1 MRRLAVEGVE
11 LETEFVVRCD
21 DEIFYEPALA
31 PLNYRL
37 ALVSADGASE
47 EPLSADWSES
57 PELRVKLK
65 SEGVPIDESGQ
76 SHRVQLIVYVANR
89 LLASRA
95 YPVSV
100 IVYRPPPAN
109 LTDDGAVYYVD
120 STQDGTVYSDALP
133 ATRGGSY

>member
-1 MRRLAVEGVE
+1 M
-11 LETEFVVRCD
+11 RCD

-109 LTDDGAVYYVD
+109 LTDDGEPEPFGT
-120 STQDGTVYSDALP
+120 ST
-133 ATRGGSY
+133 